1 MLRQILP
8 LALLCVAALSG
19 CPNAATPSPYAI
31 ADWHVRCDSLMLAC
45 TPPPARMVT
54 GYNGMD
60 GNAVSCDVRE
70 TATNRVVNFRVGSS
84 AGGTR
89 YSLSLTNATIA
100 RSGGFASTGCSV
112 TVEEGA
118 NTYRAACGSS
128 APTPAIPCQ
137 VQVTFGPDDTMSG
150 STVLHAEVL
159 CDHLA
164 NATDPTQMRSV
175 YAGAGSMEPGSFE
188 LFDCRGLS
196 HGP

>member
-8 LALLCVAALSG
+8 LAVLCVVALSG
-19 CPNAATPSPYAI
+19 CPTNAAPSVFAI

-54 GYNGMD
+54 GYNGVD
-60 GNAVSCDVRE
+60 GNSVSCDVRE
-70 TATNRVVNFRVGSS
+70 TAANRVVNFRVGSS
-84 AGGTR
+84 TGGTR
-89 YSLSLTNATIA
+89 YSLSLVNATFP
-100 RSGGFASTGCSV
+100 RTGGFASTGCTV

-118 NTYRAACGSS
+118 NTYRGACGSS
-128 APTPAIPCQ
+128 APSTLQPCQ
-137 VQVTFGPDDTMSG
+137 VQVTFGTDMESG
-150 STVLHAEVL
+150 STVLHADVE

-164 NATDPTQMRSV
+164 NSTDPTQMRSV
-175 YAGAGSMEPGSFE
+175 YAGAGSMEPGSFD